1 MFDFNTL
8 LNFSHTHCVSICS
21 ALVPL
26 NLLGT
31 LQTLLLTGYS
41 RPMSQIWKSAGFAI
55 ACALLMALHVLTWFI
70 IGVIMI
76 QTFVLLSLGLVCL
89 GLNLWAV
96 WHPSSMKWIL
106 EHLIQHTKQSLRAVF
121 QGV

>member
-1 MFDFNTL
+1 
-8 LNFSHTHCVSICS
+8 
-21 ALVPL
+21 
-26 NLLGT
+26 
-31 LQTLLLTGYS
+31 
-41 RPMSQIWKSAGFAI
+41 MSQIWKSAGFAI